1 MLNDYIPK
9 MLSEINKHESLFAH
23 NHELLDIFE
32 GNLLPYVDLVL
43 KQSLNE
49 NYYNTIKSKIAP
61 INVLIRTIDK
71 IAKVYSSDVTRTSE
85 TDQALVDWYV
95 RELKLNSKMIKADE
109 YATLF
114 CGYATEPCILNGKP
128 KLRVLPFDR
137 FIPISLN
144 EYDPTSMDVF
154 VKFIGKKEVVS
165 KQGKVIRDIF
175 YAYSNEEFTAFDS
188 AGELYKEALVD
199 NGGVNPYGI
208 IPFVYG
214 NRSDNKIIPTVKTDM
229 LQITKLIP
237 AIMTDLIGCIQFQ
250 SFSIVYG
257 VDIDMENCKIG
268 PNAIWSLKSDLA
280 SQKAP
285 QLGTISPT
293 ANIAE
298 VLNFIQSMFSMWL
311 ESMSIKVGN
320 IGQVDGANFA
330 SGISK
335 IIDEMDTIDARKR
348 NIEYFMSEEREL
360 WQKIRVM
367 HNHWVLTGQ
376 LTNLP
381 LFSDAFDIQIE
392 FTQPTPYQSRAQM
405 ISEVKEEMALGL
417 MNKRMAIKKLYP
429 NRKDFEVMEMM
440 NELNMEME
448 NGKAESEVRV
458 SEEQRGSE
466 DEGEIEASLP

>member
-1 MLNDYIPK
+1 MLNDHIPK
-9 MLSEINKHESLFAH
+9 ILNEINKYGPLFAH

-49 NYYNTIKSKIAP
+49 NYYKTIKSKIAP
-61 INVLIRTIDK
+61 INVLTRTIDK
-71 IAKVYSSDVTRTSE
+71 IAKVYSSDVVRTST
-85 TDQALVDWYV
+85 TDQPLVDWYT
-95 RELKLNSKMIKADE
+95 RELKLNSKMSKADE
-109 YATLF
+109 YATMF
-114 CGYATEPCILNGKP
+114 CGYAVEPCVLNGVP
-128 KLRVLPFDR
+128 KLRVIPYDR
-137 FIPISLN
+137 FVPISLN
-144 EYDPTSMDVF
+144 EYDPTYMDVF
-154 VKFIGKKEVVS
+154 VKFVGKKEIVS
-165 KQGKVIRDIF
+165 DQGTVLRDVF

-188 AGELYKEALVD
+188 TGEIYKEALVGND
-199 NGGVNPYGI
+199 GVNPYGV

-214 NRSDNKIIPTVKTDM
+214 NRSDNKIIPTIKTDM
-229 LQITKLIP
+229 LQISKLIP

-311 ESMSIKVGN
+311 ESMSIKTGN
-320 IGQVDGANFA
+320 IGQVDGSNFA

-348 NIEYFMSEEREL
+348 NIEYFINEEREL
-360 WQKIRVM
+360 WNKIRVM

-392 FTQPTPYQSRAQM
+392 FTPPTPYQSRAQM
-405 ISEVKEEMALGL
+405 IAEVKEEMALGL
-417 MNKRMAIKKLYP
+417 MNKRMAIRKLYP
-429 NRKDFEVMEMM
+429 TKKDYEINEMIVELSME
-440 NELNMEME
+440 EE
-448 NGKAESEVRV
+448 NGEVENEVDVSKEQGGSKTEGESET
-458 SEEQRGSE
+458 G
-466 DEGEIEASLP
+466 LP